1 MILAFTIDKWKPL
14 EGFEKAVT
22 HSYLH
27 FFQDHPGYC
36 DEIRIGERMAK
47 AEAERAIREFL

>member
-14 EGFEKAVT
+14 EGFEKAVI

-27 FFQDHPGYC
+27 FFQAHPGYC